1 MPIRLIICCRNYLLA
16 EGLERLLK
24 DTDEMVVVKVIC
36 RPEDFSTI
44 NEESPDVAVCD
55 RSSCEYLFANRPP
68 TNGTKVLLLAN
79 EESNPFNYLDLQEMV
94 AKGLAGIMPFDSDS
108 KLLVK
113 AIFKLHAGELW
124 IDHKT
129 ISSAL
134 INKNDEKFNIHLTK
148 KEIEILQHVC
158 AGDTNKKIALML
170 NISEQT
176 VKSHCNHLFKKF
188 GVKNRVSLALQAS
201 RSATKFLNASSTRA
215 SYPD

>member
-55 RSSCEYLFANRPP
+55 RSSCEYLFANYPL

-79 EESNPFNYLDLQEMV
+79 EENSSFNYLDLQGMV
-94 AKGLAGIMPFDSDS
+94 AKGLAGIMPFNSDS
-108 KLLVK
+108 PLLIK

-134 INKNDEKFNIHLTK
+134 IHKNEEKTNIHLTK
-148 KEIEILQHVC
+148 KEIEILQYVC
-158 AGDTNKKIALML
+158 AGDPNKKIALIL

-201 RSATKFLNASSTRA
+201 RSVTQFLNSSSTRGT
-215 SYPD
+215 SLD